1 MKRKDCS
8 HLLGNCRIDL
18 TFYITKIR
26 IYFINYSNLKEMLGI
41 VMNFT
46 QSISTC
52 MKKYVTFSG
61 RATRS
66 EFWWFYLFT
75 VLVNFAAT
83 SQASSFVPAL
93 LDGQDMTENESSYFL
108 NNFFFLYLST
118 ITSLI
123 LLLPS
128 LAELPSEFNTP
139 PFIIVGSSF
148 AFANIPEINEVVVV
162 LPCEPATTIFFIRET
177 ICPNTSPLL

>member
-1 MKRKDCS
+1 
-8 HLLGNCRIDL
+8 
-18 TFYITKIR
+18 
-26 IYFINYSNLKEMLGI
+26 
-41 VMNFT
+41 MNFI

-52 MKKYVTFSG
+52 MRKYVTFSG

-75 VLVNFAAT
+75 VLVNLVAT
-83 SQASSFVPAL
+83 SQASSFLPTL

-128 LAELPSEFNTP
+128 LAVAVRRLHDVGRSGLWILIAFTVIG
-139 PFIIVGSSF
+139 II
-148 AFANIPEINEVVVV
+148 
-162 LPCEPATTIFFIRET
+162 
-177 ICPNTSPLL
+177 PLLIWYVTDTKDEENVYGPNPKTEDN

>member
-1 MKRKDCS
+1 
-8 HLLGNCRIDL
+8 
-18 TFYITKIR
+18 
-26 IYFINYSNLKEMLGI
+26 
-41 VMNFT
+41 MNFI
-46 QSISTC
+46 QSISNC
-52 MKKYVTFSG
+52 MRKYVTFSG

-75 VLVNFAAT
+75 VLVNLVAT

-128 LAELPSEFNTP
+128 LAVAVRRLHDVGRSGWWILIAFTVIG
-139 PFIIVGSSF
+139 II
-148 AFANIPEINEVVVV
+148 
-162 LPCEPATTIFFIRET
+162 
-177 ICPNTSPLL
+177 PL

>member
-1 MKRKDCS
+1 
-8 HLLGNCRIDL
+8 
-18 TFYITKIR
+18 
-26 IYFINYSNLKEMLGI
+26 
-41 VMNFT
+41 MNFI
-46 QSISTC
+46 QSIRTC
-52 MKKYVTFSG
+52 MRKYVNFSG

-75 VLVNFAAT
+75 VLVNLVAT
-83 SQASSFVPAL
+83 SQASSFVPTL

-128 LAELPSEFNTP
+128 LAVAVRRLHDVGRSGLWILIAFTVIG
-139 PFIIVGSSF
+139 II
-148 AFANIPEINEVVVV
+148 
-162 LPCEPATTIFFIRET
+162 
-177 ICPNTSPLL
+177 PLLIWYVTDTKDEENIYGPNPKTENA

>member
-1 MKRKDCS
+1 
-8 HLLGNCRIDL
+8 
-18 TFYITKIR
+18 
-26 IYFINYSNLKEMLGI
+26 
-41 VMNFT
+41 MNFT
-46 QSISTC
+46 QSMSTC
-52 MKKYVTFSG
+52 MRKYVTFSG

-75 VLVNFAAT
+75 VLVNLVAT
-83 SQASSFVPAL
+83 SQASSFVPTL

-128 LAELPSEFNTP
+128 LAVAVRRLHDVGRSGSWILIAFTVIG
-139 PFIIVGSSF
+139 II
-148 AFANIPEINEVVVV
+148 
-162 LPCEPATTIFFIRET
+162 
-177 ICPNTSPLL
+177 PLLIWYVTDTKDEENVYGPNPKTEDN

>member
-1 MKRKDCS
+1 MR
-8 HLLGNCRIDL
+8 
-18 TFYITKIR
+18 
-26 IYFINYSNLKEMLGI
+26 
-41 VMNFT
+41 
-46 QSISTC
+46 
-52 MKKYVTFSG
+52 KYVTFSG

-75 VLVNFAAT
+75 VLVNLVAT
-83 SQASSFVPAL
+83 SQASSFVPTL

-128 LAELPSEFNTP
+128 LAVGVRRLHDVGRSGWWILIAFTVIG
-139 PFIIVGSSF
+139 II
-148 AFANIPEINEVVVV
+148 
-162 LPCEPATTIFFIRET
+162 
-177 ICPNTSPLL
+177 PLLIWYVTDTKDEENIYGPNPKIEDN

>member
-1 MKRKDCS
+1 
-8 HLLGNCRIDL
+8 
-18 TFYITKIR
+18 
-26 IYFINYSNLKEMLGI
+26 
-41 VMNFT
+41 MNFI

-52 MKKYVTFSG
+52 MRKYVTFSG

-75 VLVNFAAT
+75 VLVNLVAT
-83 SQASSFVPAL
+83 SQASSFVPTL

-108 NNFFFLYLST
+108 NNFFFIYLST

-128 LAELPSEFNTP
+128 LAVAVRRLHDVGRSGLWILIAFTVIG
-139 PFIIVGSSF
+139 II
-148 AFANIPEINEVVVV
+148 
-162 LPCEPATTIFFIRET
+162 
-177 ICPNTSPLL
+177 PLLILYVKDTKDEENIYGPNPKTEDI

>member
-1 MKRKDCS
+1 
-8 HLLGNCRIDL
+8 
-18 TFYITKIR
+18 
-26 IYFINYSNLKEMLGI
+26 
-41 VMNFT
+41 MNFI

-52 MKKYVTFSG
+52 MRKYVTFSG

-75 VLVNFAAT
+75 VLVNLVAT
-83 SQASSFVPAL
+83 SQASSFVPTL

-108 NNFFFLYLST
+108 FNIFFLYLST

-128 LAELPSEFNTP
+128 LAVAARRLHDVGRSGWWKLKAFTVIG
-139 PFIIVGSSF
+139 II
-148 AFANIPEINEVVVV
+148 
-162 LPCEPATTIFFIRET
+162 
-177 ICPNTSPLL
+177 PLLIWYVTDTKDEENIYGPNPKTENA

>member
-1 MKRKDCS
+1 
-8 HLLGNCRIDL
+8 
-18 TFYITKIR
+18 
-26 IYFINYSNLKEMLGI
+26 MLGI

-52 MKKYVTFSG
+52 MRKYVTFSG

-66 EFWWFYLFT
+66 EFWWFFLFT
-75 VLVNFAAT
+75 VLVNLAAT
-83 SQASSFVPAL
+83 SQASSFVHVL
-93 LDGQDMTENESSYFL
+93 FDGQDMTENESSYFL

-128 LAELPSEFNTP
+128 LAVAVRRLHDVGRSGWWILIAFTVIG
-139 PFIIVGSSF
+139 II
-148 AFANIPEINEVVVV
+148 
-162 LPCEPATTIFFIRET
+162 
-177 ICPNTSPLL
+177 PLLIWYVTDTKDEENIYGPNPKTENA

>member
-1 MKRKDCS
+1 
-8 HLLGNCRIDL
+8 
-18 TFYITKIR
+18 
-26 IYFINYSNLKEMLGI
+26 
-41 VMNFT
+41 MNFI

-52 MKKYVTFSG
+52 MRKYVTFSG

-75 VLVNFAAT
+75 VLVNLVAS
-83 SQASSFVPAL
+83 SQASSFVPTL

-128 LAELPSEFNTP
+128 LAVAVRRLHDVGRSGWWILIAFTVIG
-139 PFIIVGSSF
+139 II
-148 AFANIPEINEVVVV
+148 
-162 LPCEPATTIFFIRET
+162 
-177 ICPNTSPLL
+177 PLLIWYVTDTKDEENVYGPNPKTEDN

>member
-1 MKRKDCS
+1 
-8 HLLGNCRIDL
+8 
-18 TFYITKIR
+18 
-26 IYFINYSNLKEMLGI
+26 
-41 VMNFT
+41 MNFI
-46 QSISTC
+46 QSISIC
-52 MKKYVTFSG
+52 MRKYVTFSG

-75 VLVNFAAT
+75 VLVNLVAT
-83 SQASSFVPAL
+83 SQASSFVPDL

-128 LAELPSEFNTP
+128 LAVAVRRLHDVGRSGWWILIAFTVIG
-139 PFIIVGSSF
+139 II
-148 AFANIPEINEVVVV
+148 
-162 LPCEPATTIFFIRET
+162 
-177 ICPNTSPLL
+177 PLLIWYVKDTKDEENVYGPNPKTEEI

>member
-1 MKRKDCS
+1 
-8 HLLGNCRIDL
+8 
-18 TFYITKIR
+18 
-26 IYFINYSNLKEMLGI
+26 
-41 VMNFT
+41 MNFI

-52 MKKYVTFSG
+52 MRKYVTFSG

-75 VLVNFAAT
+75 VLVNLVAT
-83 SQASSFVPAL
+83 SQASSFVPTL

-128 LAELPSEFNTP
+128 LAVAVRRLHDVGRSGWWILIAFTVIG
-139 PFIIVGSSF
+139 II
-148 AFANIPEINEVVVV
+148 
-162 LPCEPATTIFFIRET
+162 
-177 ICPNTSPLL
+177 PLLIWYVTDTKDEENFYGPNPKTEDN

>member
-1 MKRKDCS
+1 
-8 HLLGNCRIDL
+8 
-18 TFYITKIR
+18 
-26 IYFINYSNLKEMLGI
+26 
-41 VMNFT
+41 MNFI
-46 QSISTC
+46 QSISTS
-52 MKKYVTFSG
+52 MRKYVTFSG

-75 VLVNFAAT
+75 VLVNLVAT
-83 SQASSFVPAL
+83 SQASSFVPTL

-128 LAELPSEFNTP
+128 LAVAVRRLHDVGRSGLWILIAFTVIG
-139 PFIIVGSSF
+139 II
-148 AFANIPEINEVVVV
+148 
-162 LPCEPATTIFFIRET
+162 
-177 ICPNTSPLL
+177 PLLIWYVTDTKDEENVYGPNPKTENN

>member
-1 MKRKDCS
+1 
-8 HLLGNCRIDL
+8 
-18 TFYITKIR
+18 
-26 IYFINYSNLKEMLGI
+26 
-41 VMNFT
+41 MNFI

-52 MKKYVTFSG
+52 MRKYVTFSG

-66 EFWWFYLFT
+66 EFWWFFLFT
-75 VLVNFAAT
+75 ILINLAAT
-83 SQASSFVPAL
+83 SQASSFVPIL

-128 LAELPSEFNTP
+128 LAVAVRRLHDVGRSGLWILIAFTVIG
-139 PFIIVGSSF
+139 II
-148 AFANIPEINEVVVV
+148 
-162 LPCEPATTIFFIRET
+162 
-177 ICPNTSPLL
+177 PLLIWYVTDTKDEENVYGPNPKTKDN

>member
-1 MKRKDCS
+1 
-8 HLLGNCRIDL
+8 
-18 TFYITKIR
+18 
-26 IYFINYSNLKEMLGI
+26 
-41 VMNFT
+41 MNFI

-52 MKKYVTFSG
+52 MRKYVTFSG

-75 VLVNFAAT
+75 ILVNLVAT
-83 SQASSFVPAL
+83 SQASSFVPNL

-128 LAELPSEFNTP
+128 LAVAVRRLHDVGRSGLWILIAFTVIG
-139 PFIIVGSSF
+139 II
-148 AFANIPEINEVVVV
+148 
-162 LPCEPATTIFFIRET
+162 
-177 ICPNTSPLL
+177 PLLIWYVKDTKDEENVYGPNPKAENI